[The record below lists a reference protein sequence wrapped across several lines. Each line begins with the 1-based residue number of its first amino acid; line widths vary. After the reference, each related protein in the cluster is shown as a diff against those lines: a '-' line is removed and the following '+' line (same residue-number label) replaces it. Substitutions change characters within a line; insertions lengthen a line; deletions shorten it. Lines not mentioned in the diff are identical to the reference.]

1 MAEADPAVAK
11 SQKSTLQVSVRPCP
25 PSDANRGI
33 VWVAPDDLCALGLT
47 PGQVVAIGDTET
59 KCAYARAVPSSLA
72 DVGAVLLDGIGRDNA
87 GLEIGAQTTLRAVT
101 AEPAKQVTFAAPAD
115 VSETQIRKALSGHA
129 ITAQQHVWLS
139 RDGRN
144 IGLSVEATEP
154 KGVVILGGDT
164 AITLSLDSAPPG
176 EPAISFEDIG
186 GLGPEL
192 ERIREMVELPLRRPE
207 LFARI
212 GITPPKGILLSGPP
226 GCGKTLIARAVA
238 RETKAAF
245 FSIAGPEVADKHF
258 GESEAKIREIFE
270 AAYASAPAI
279 IFIDEIE
286 SIAPHRSGLS
296 GDRQVERRM
305 VAQLL
310 TLMDG
315 LDGRGEVVVLAA
327 TNLPDLIDPALRR
340 PGRFDRE
347 IQMRAPDEAGRREI
361 IGVHTRT
368 VPLAAD
374 VDIAAIAKRTNGFVG
389 ADLAALVREAGMAA
403 LRRSTHVPIKDLMVG
418 AADFDLA
425 LLEVSPSILRSV
437 NVEVPQVAWTAIA
450 GLAGAKQ
457 QLRQAVEWPL
467 KFPEHFARLRLQGPK
482 GVLMY
487 GPPGTGKT
495 LLARAVATAA
505 NANFIAVK
513 GGELLSMY
521 LGESER
527 AVRDIFKQ
535 ARQTAPTVLF
545 FDELDALAP
554 ARSERMSETSDRV
567 VAQLL
572 TELDGIEPLRGVLVL
587 AATNRPDRI
596 DPALRR
602 SGRFDVQIEIA
613 APTTDELAAIFAVHL
628 EGIPHDPALDLEALA
643 AHASGM
649 TGADVESIVRQ
660 SGMACLEAALSG
672 AELTAADQL
681 WLKQAEI
688 VSAIDAHRRRP
699 S

>member
-1 MAEADPAVAK
+1 MAEADPAAAMIGA
-11 SQKSTLQVSVRPCP
+11 LPVSVRPCP
-25 PSDANRGI
+25 PELANRGI
-33 VWVAPDDLCALGLT
+33 AWVASNDLRALGLM
-47 PGQVVAIGDTET
+47 PGQVIAIGEPAGR
-59 KCAYARAVPSSLA
+59 CAYARAVPSPLTNA
-72 DVGAVLLDGIGRDNA
+72 GAILLDGIGRDNA
-87 GLEIGAQTTLRAVT
+87 GLEIGGQTEIKAAEAQAATSISFSAPEGV
-101 AEPAKQVTFAAPAD
+101 APA
-115 VSETQIRKALSGHA
+115 QIAKALSGHA
-129 ITAQQHVWLS
+129 VIAGQHVWLS

-144 IGLSVEATEP
+144 TRLSVDATAPE
-154 KGVVILGGDT
+154 GVVIIGDDT
-164 AITLSLDSAPPG
+164 EILINHSADKVS
-176 EPAISFEDIG
+176 EPTISFEDIG

-207 LFARI
+207 LFARL

-270 AAYASAPAI
+270 AAYAASPAI

-374 VDIAAIAKRTNGFVG
+374 VDIAAIAKRTHGFVG

-403 LRRSTHVPIKDLMVG
+403 LRRASGTPIASLTVS

-437 NVEVPQVAWTAIA
+437 NVEVPQISWDAVA
-450 GLAGAKQ
+450 GLERAKQ
-457 QLRQAVEWPL
+457 DLRQAVEWPL
-467 KFPEHFARLRLQGPK
+467 KFPDHFAQLGLQGPK

-495 LLARAVATAA
+495 MLARAVATAA

-521 LGESER
+521 LGESEK
-527 AVRDIFKQ
+527 AVREIFKQ

-554 ARSERMSETSDRV
+554 PRSDRMSETSDRV

-602 SGRFDVQIEIA
+602 SGRFDLQIEIA
-613 APTTDELAAIFAVHL
+613 APSVADLEAIFAVHL
-628 EGIPHDPALDLEALA
+628 SGVPHDAALDLAALA
-643 AHASGM
+643 AHAEGM

-660 SGMACLEAALSG
+660 SSMGCLEAALG
-672 AELTAADQL
+672 AAEPAAAHTLMLSQDNL
-681 WLKQAEI
+681 MY
-688 VSAIDAHRRRP
+688 AINIHRERP
-699 S
+699 A

>member
-1 MAEADPAVAK
+1 MAEADPAAAMIGAL
-11 SQKSTLQVSVRPCP
+11 SVSIRPCP
-25 PSDANRGI
+25 PEFANRGI
-33 VWVAPDDLCALGLT
+33 AWVASDDLRALGLM
-47 PGQVVAIGDTET
+47 PGQVVAIGASGEG
-59 KCAYARAVPSSLA
+59 CAYARAVPSPLTSA
-72 DVGAVLLDGIGRDNA
+72 GAILLDGIGRDNA
-87 GLEIGAQTTLRAVT
+87 GLEIGAQTEIKA
-101 AEPAKQVTFAAPAD
+101 AQSKPASAVTFAAPD
-115 VSETQIRKALSGHA
+115 GVSPSQIAKALSGHA
-129 ITAQQHVWLS
+129 IIAGQHVWLS

-144 IGLSVEATEP
+144 TRLSVDATAPE
-154 KGVVILGGDT
+154 GVVIIGDDT
-164 AITLSLDSAPPG
+164 EILINRSTEKVS
-176 EPAISFEDIG
+176 EPAIAFEDIG

-192 ERIREMVELPLRRPE
+192 ERIREMVELPLRQPE
-207 LFARI
+207 LFARL

-270 AAYASAPAI
+270 AAYAASPAI

-347 IQMRAPDEAGRREI
+347 IQMRAPDEKGRREI

-374 VDIAAIAKRTNGFVG
+374 VDIAAIAKRTHGFVG

-403 LRRSTHVPIKDLMVG
+403 LRRTSGTPIASLTVC

-437 NVEVPQVAWTAIA
+437 NVEVPHISWDEVA
-450 GLAGAKQ
+450 GLERAKQ
-457 QLRQAVEWPL
+457 DLRQAVEWPL
-467 KFPEHFARLRLQGPK
+467 KFPDHFARLGLQGPK

-495 LLARAVATAA
+495 MLARAVATAA

-521 LGESER
+521 LGESEK
-527 AVRDIFKQ
+527 AVRKIFKQ

-554 ARSERMSETSDRV
+554 PRSDRMSETSDRV

-602 SGRFDVQIEIA
+602 SGRFDLQIEIA
-613 APTTDELAAIFAVHL
+613 APSVADLKAIFAVHL
-628 EGIPHDPALDLEALA
+628 SGVPHDQALDLAALA
-643 AHASGM
+643 AHAEGM

-660 SGMACLEAALSG
+660 SSMTCLEAALAA
-672 AELTAADQL
+672 AEPGAADTLMLSQDDL
-681 WLKQAEI
+681 IW
-688 VSAIDAHRRRP
+688 AINTHRKRP
-699 S
+699 A

>member
-1 MAEADPAVAK
+1 MADFDAARSVPLSV
-11 SQKSTLQVSVRPCP
+11 TVRPCP
-25 PSDANRGI
+25 PDGAHRGI
-33 VWVAPDDLCALGLT
+33 VWVAADDMLALGLI
-47 PGQVVAIGDTET
+47 PGQAAAIGDD
-59 KCAYARAVPSSLA
+59 KRAFARAVPSPLLSS
-72 DVGAVLLDGIGRDNA
+72 GAIMLDGIARENA
-87 GLEIGAQTTLRAVT
+87 GIEIGALTSLSAV
-101 AEPAKQVTFAAPAD
+101 ASAPATALTITAP
-115 VSETQIRKALSGHA
+115 ERINAAQIAKALSGHA
-129 ITAQQHVWLS
+129 IVSGQNVWLP

-144 IGLSVEATEP
+144 IGLHVDATAPE
-154 KGVVILGGDT
+154 GVVIIGDATDIKVTNT
-164 AITLSLDSAPPG
+164 AAPPS
-176 EPAISFEDIG
+176 EPAIAFEDIG

-192 ERIREMVELPLRRPE
+192 ERIREMVDLPLRRPE
-207 LFARI
+207 VFARL

-270 AAYASAPAI
+270 AAYAASPAI

-368 VPLAAD
+368 VPLATD
-374 VDIAAIAKRTNGFVG
+374 VDISDIARRTHGFVG

-403 LRRSTHVPIKDLMVG
+403 LRRDTSG
-418 AADFDLA
+418 ALANLSVTSADFDMA

-437 NVEVPQVAWTAIA
+437 SVEVPRVAWDAVA
-450 GLAGAKQ
+450 GHAKAKAH
-457 QLRQAVEWPL
+457 LRQAVEWPL
-467 KFPEHFARLRLQGPK
+467 KYPDHFAALNLQAPK

-521 LGESER
+521 LGESEK
-527 AVRDIFKQ
+527 AVREIFKQ

-545 FDELDALAP
+545 FDEIDALAP
-554 ARSERMSETSDRV
+554 PRSDRASETSDRV

-587 AATNRPDRI
+587 AATNRPDRV

-613 APTTDELAAIFAVHL
+613 APDARDLEAIFAVHL
-628 EGIPHDPALDLEALA
+628 RGIPYDPALDLAVLA
-643 AHASGM
+643 SHAIGM
-649 TGADVESIVRQ
+649 TGADVESIVRR
-660 SGMACLEAALSG
+660 SGMVCLEAALAQDVPVS
-672 AELTAADQL
+672 ADALRLCQDDIL
-681 WLKQAEI
+681 A
-688 VSAIDAHRRRP
+688 AIDAHRDRP
-699 S
+699 A